1 MPYWML
7 HSAMVSRSSWE
18 ISMHK
23 LDLSEQGLRTL
34 WEKKQWV
41 EIVEH
46 VQQQQIESQQKHI
59 RT

>member
-1 MPYWML
+1 
-7 HSAMVSRSSWE
+7 
-18 ISMHK
+18 MHK
-23 LDLSEQGLRTL
+23 LDLTEQGLRTL